1 MRGQIKNRDY
11 KARIADMSGLT
22 YGKIT
27 PTDLDMFLDFG
38 DTLFVFAEAKYHGSA
53 IPYGQRLALERL
65 CDACHQPPKRYAVSF
80 LCGYEGEGDID
91 FANMDV
97 LEIRWNGRWR
107 PPNEPITLGLA
118 VDYLKKQYT

>member
-53 IPYGQRLALERL
+53 VSYGQRLALERL

-80 LCGYEGEGDID
+80 LCGYQGEGDID
-91 FANMDV
+91 FAKMDV
-97 LEIRWNGRWR
+97 LELRWKGQWKTPKN
-107 PPNEPITLGLA
+107 PVTLGEA